1 MTGLIFRRSD
11 REILSNQEVH
21 PRFRGRV
28 SGAARNYD
36 EAERIVRKY
45 DRRAEGG
52 MALPPLVVTDQKEN
66 DRVAIE
72 GHNRAG
78 VDGERLLG
86 EQRMKGKRTFRR
98 P

>member
-11 REILSNQEVH
+11 REILSQEGVH
-21 PRFRGRV
+21 PRFRGKV
-28 SGAARNYD
+28 SGAARSYE
-36 EAERIVRKY
+36 EAERVVRRY

-52 MALPPLVVTDQKEN
+52 QALPPLVVTDQKEN
-66 DRVAIE
+66 DRVAVE

-78 VDGERLLG
+78 VDGERLVK
-86 EQRMKGKRTFRR
+86 EPRMKGKRTFRR